1 MVTDVANKDDY
12 ECEKNGD
19 LLWLDLGIQQLIL
32 PNKKYVQGYSFFVDR
47 EMRCNLRFGNLF
59 VNEVQNC
66 IQVRT
71 FTFCKES
78 FHFS

>member
-1 MVTDVANKDDY
+1 MARLGDSVADSLTRIM
-12 ECEKNGD
+12 CRATA
-19 LLWLDLGIQQLIL
+19 
-32 PNKKYVQGYSFFVDR
+32 FFVDR